1 MLKKD
6 EETKEGSGRR
16 LQKEMKRAAIVN
28 VVNGMSDPAQHFS
41 FNDKVLEQVVKGGK
55 PNQGQLQV

>member
-1 MLKKD
+1 MN
-6 EETKEGSGRR
+6 
-16 LQKEMKRAAIVN
+16 RAAIVN
-28 VVNGMSDPAQHFS
+28 VVNAMNDPAQHFS

>member
-6 EETKEGSGRR
+6 EETKEGGGRR
-16 LQKEMKRAAIVN
+16 LQKEMNRAAIVN

-41 FNDKVLEQVVKGGK
+41 FNVKVLEQVVKGGK